1 MNLKIHLLLQII
13 LIATMCLLAT
23 GSYVLFQVNREV
35 KQQTATT
42 LEAVGRYLQVQLSG
56 ISPNVQKP
64 GRFPD
69 FDLWKQAYPVSGV
82 CLRYT
87 PSDQKI
93 STYMLCQGEAM
104 PIKPWP
110 KAFENSYQSIFSTGI
125 ELTRPVIFK
134 GAEVG
139 SITVIPSVDNELAKA
154 WDSIKG
160 LLGLAAST
168 TLAVCAWVYF
178 AIYRALR
185 PAQTIVNRLEQMQH
199 DDSPSP
205 LPDFKLLEWQRIGS
219 AINLFAATQKQLL
232 SDRKKLVL
240 QLMSVQEEER
250 AFLAQELHDELGQCL
265 TGISALSTSILQT
278 AQQDCPQ
285 IVTEV
290 ESIARV
296 NRRIMETVRTLLM
309 RLRPAELDELGLD
322 ACVHTMIE
330 EWNRQHQGRIVC
342 RLTIHGNNQSLQPP
356 LPIVLFRIVQEGLTN
371 ITKHAN
377 ATEAIIKLEIVQ
389 CNTSLTIEDNGK
401 LDVFPFLKSKGLGL
415 LGIRE
420 RVTGL
425 GGSFELSKSPLGGL
439 RLQVNLPVS
448 ADESLKT

>member
-23 GSYVLFQVNREV
+23 GSYVMFQVNQEV

-56 ISPNVQKP
+56 ISPNVQKL

-69 FDLWKQAYPVSGV
+69 FDLWKQAYPVSGI

-93 STYMLCQGEAM
+93 STYMLCQGEAT
-104 PIKPWP
+104 PIKHWP

-134 GAEVG
+134 GTEVG
-139 SITVIPSVDNELAKA
+139 SITVIPSADNELAKA
-154 WDSIKG
+154 WDSVKG

-199 DDSPSP
+199 DDSPTL
-205 LPDFKLLEWQRIGS
+205 LPTFKLFEWERIGS
-219 AINLFAATQKQLL
+219 AINNFAATQKQLL

-265 TGISALSTSILQT
+265 TGISALSASIRLT
-278 AQQDCPQ
+278 AKQDCPK

-296 NRRIMETVRTLLM
+296 NRRIMETVRNLLV
-309 RLRPAELDELGLD
+309 RLRPAELDELGLE
-322 ACVHTMIE
+322 ACVHTMVE
-330 EWNRQHQGRIVC
+330 EWNKQHQGRTVC
-342 RLTIHGNNQSLQPP
+342 RLTIHGSSQSLQPP

-389 CNTSLTIEDNGK
+389 CNTSLTIEDSGK
-401 LDVFPFLKSKGLGL
+401 LDVFPFLKTKGLGL

-439 RLQVNLPVS
+439 KLQVNLPVS